1 MRHWCTCKKE
11 ENLHD
16 QNHSHI
22 ALHCEHRHDGVQ
34 YSVLDTKDNHSTSSV
49 CSLATASWI
58 STFSVAF
65 HRGKFVARE
74 RRGLPLVYMVKH
86 AVLMLQPCVAS
97 LKFMYIRAFMLQG
110 DKQSSVASAHLGHC
124 SRTPT
129 VMLLWTGKTENFTL
143 LYRHLIFKKEK
154 NDSDLELESLLVSVN
169 LSCMVNLCNTQKSNS
184 APKLLKWRSDGTSMH
199 IQNASD
205 ENQHSDVA
213 ASLNRRAPCI
223 TLFWYLMLCE
233 GPLYP
238 KANIKLPISP

>member
-1 MRHWCTCKKE
+1 M
-11 ENLHD
+11 
-16 QNHSHI
+16 
-22 ALHCEHRHDGVQ
+22 
-34 YSVLDTKDNHSTSSV
+34 

-110 DKQSSVASAHLGHC
+110 DTQSSVASAHLGHC

-143 LYRHLIFKKEK
+143 LYKTFIIQGRKK
-154 NDSDLELESLLVSVN
+154 SQ
-169 LSCMVNLCNTQKSNS
+169 LS
-184 APKLLKWRSDGTSMH
+184 
-199 IQNASD
+199 
-205 ENQHSDVA
+205 
-213 ASLNRRAPCI
+213 
-223 TLFWYLMLCE
+223 
-233 GPLYP
+233 
-238 KANIKLPISP
+238 